1 MLSARGDTMVK
12 TVTKKSGKTE
22 PFIKEKIVVA
32 CVKSGAPVS
41 LAREIAAQIEA
52 DPSELLETKAIR
64 SRTLEELGKAD
75 KAYPEK
81 WRRYDRT
88 LGRTT

>member
-1 MLSARGDTMVK
+1 MLSARGVIMVK
-12 TVTKKSGKTE
+12 SVTKKSGESE

-52 DPSELLETKAIR
+52 DPSEILETKYIR
-64 SRTLEELGKAD
+64 QRSLEELAKAD
-75 KAYPEK
+75 KAYPEN

-88 LGRTT
+88 LGRA

>member
-1 MLSARGDTMVK
+1 MLSAHGDIMVK
-12 TVTKKSGKTE
+12 SVTKKSGDTE

-32 CVKSGAPVS
+32 CVKSGAPIS

-52 DPSELLETKAIR
+52 DPSEILETKYIR
-64 SRTLEELGKAD
+64 QKSLEELAKAN
-75 KAYPEK
+75 KAYSEN

-88 LGRTT
+88 LGRA

>member
-1 MLSARGDTMVK
+1 MLSACGDTMVK
-12 TVTKKSGKTE
+12 TVTKRSGNSE

-32 CVKSGAPVS
+32 CVKSGAPLN

-52 DPSELLETKAIR
+52 DPSEILETKYIR
-64 SRTLEELGKAD
+64 QRSLEELGKAD
-75 KAYPEK
+75 KAYPEN

-88 LGRTT
+88 LGRA